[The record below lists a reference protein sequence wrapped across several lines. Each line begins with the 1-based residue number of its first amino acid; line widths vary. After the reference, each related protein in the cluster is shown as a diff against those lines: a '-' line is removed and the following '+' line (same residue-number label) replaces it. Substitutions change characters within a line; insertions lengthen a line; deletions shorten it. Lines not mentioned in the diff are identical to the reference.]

1 MCTISQL
8 CFFLWSLL
16 SFLLV
21 FPCFFSKGIGLCITL
36 VHSMNSNFVWCICIM
51 YLQKGLT
58 FYFLVFWL
66 FFTIKLCMYLLHFC
80 SYIISYHLNV
90 RYSHILF
97 YKCFHI
103 LFYIE
108 FSKPSG
114 IFFAVCTNVKIY
126 LVLFS
131 KCLNLPGAAVSSQFL
146 CSSLQRALL
155 RSKPTCCLSSPSFLS
170 DASCQHHQWLYTIRS
185 VGPCLVSDSLAR
197 HPAPSSPQPPASQA
211 VPSLSLCLVLLT
223 ILSFSVD
230 FTPSQCRDSSLPT
243 PVMVLPRHMALN
255 KIPVFW
261 LPDSHLEAGSSPL
274 GSSVRTPC
282 FSTCLS
288 GCEFQSFS
296 PRAALCGIIPAL
308 LRSPYLRPGTSEPRW
323 PLSPAHTWLPLQ
335 EIC

>member
-8 CFFLWSLL
+8 CSFLWSLL

-36 VHSMNSNFVWCICIM
+36 VHSMSMM
-51 YLQKGLT
+51 YLHHVSSKR
-58 FYFLVFWL
+58 FDFLFFGFL
-66 FFTIKLCMYLLHFC
+66 AFFTIKLCMYLLHFC

-90 RYSHILF
+90 RYSCILF

-155 RSKPTCCLSSPSFLS
+155 RSKPTCCLSSPYFLS
-170 DASCQHHQWLYTIRS
+170 CLLSASPVALHHQGCWSMFGLRQP
-185 VGPCLVSDSLAR
+185 G
-197 HPAPSSPQPPASQA
+197 PSSCTVFP
-211 VPSLSLCLVLLT
+211 T
-223 ILSFSVD
+223 
-230 FTPSQCRDSSLPT
+230 TSSLT
-243 PVMVLPRHMALN
+243 
-255 KIPVFW
+255 
-261 LPDSHLEAGSSPL
+261 GSPFTVSLL
-274 GSSVRTPC
+274 GPPHD
-282 FSTCLS
+282 L
-288 GCEFQSFS
+288 EFQCWFHSVS
-296 PRAALCGIIPAL
+296 VQGL
-308 LRSPYLRPGTSEPRW
+308 L
-323 PLSPAHTWLPLQ
+323 PAHSHHGVTQ
-335 EIC
+335 THGFE